1 MLLARLCEGSS
12 LQLRS
17 QGRSIAIWP
26 SPKVGGLH
34 DKSKDPYVGADWGLG
49 SMVSPEHVACSSS
62 WLFAELL
69 MGRADGGVGTTA
81 RAAAPSN
88 LKSHPVPCPCVPGR
102 LSQPPAIATG
112 PARSR
117 SGARERGRAIG
128 IVVGRGSQNTAPP
141 EGRPCR
147 HAVAPFEVRLGK
159 PRSPGRAK
167 PRLCQ

>member
-69 MGRADGGVGTTA
+69 MEPGRWRGGDDGESCGAFQPQESPGAVPLRSWAAVATA
-81 RAAAPSN
+81 RDRDWPGPFAQR
-88 LKSHPVPCPCVPGR
+88 CP
-102 LSQPPAIATG
+102 
-112 PARSR
+112 
-117 SGARERGRAIG
+117 RA
-128 IVVGRGSQNTAPP
+128 
-141 EGRPCR
+141 
-147 HAVAPFEVRLGK
+147 RLGD
-159 PRSPGRAK
+159 
-167 PRLCQ
+167 